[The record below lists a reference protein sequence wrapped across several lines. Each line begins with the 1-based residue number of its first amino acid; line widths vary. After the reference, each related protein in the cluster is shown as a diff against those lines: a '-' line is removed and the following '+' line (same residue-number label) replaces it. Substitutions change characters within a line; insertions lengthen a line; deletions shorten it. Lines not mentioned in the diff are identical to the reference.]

1 VDAKSQ
7 MVLVAKTNKSGS
19 DEGQATEP
27 TVDLNDNA
35 ALKNARSSVPV
46 ESDEFCDIL
55 RTPRLVHDGSNSASE
70 SKTGPSANIPLSA
83 IQQAAVLAQCLHVSR
98 RSRHDDMSGMPVF
111 MFLVDTNEKSLS
123 ILSMQINLLWHHN
136 FVCK

>member
-1 VDAKSQ
+1 

-27 TVDLNDNA
+27 TLAQNENA
-35 ALKNARSSVPV
+35 ALKNAKSSVPV

-55 RTPRLVHDGSNSASE
+55 RMPRLMHDGSNSASE
-70 SKTGPSANIPLSA
+70 TTTGPSANISLSA

-98 RSRHDDMSGMPVF
+98 RSRSDEMSGMPVF
-111 MFLVDTNEKSLS
+111 SFFVDTYETVF
-123 ILSMQINLLWHHN
+123 H
-136 FVCK
+136 V

>member
-1 VDAKSQ
+1 MDAKSQ

-27 TVDLNDNA
+27 TLAQNENA
-35 ALKNARSSVPV
+35 ALKNAKSSVPV

-55 RTPRLVHDGSNSASE
+55 RMPRLMHDGSNSASE
-70 SKTGPSANIPLSA
+70 TTTGPSANISLSA

-98 RSRHDDMSGMPVF
+98 RSRSDEMSGMPVF
-111 MFLVDTNEKSLS
+111 SFFVDTYETVF
-123 ILSMQINLLWHHN
+123 H
-136 FVCK
+136 V